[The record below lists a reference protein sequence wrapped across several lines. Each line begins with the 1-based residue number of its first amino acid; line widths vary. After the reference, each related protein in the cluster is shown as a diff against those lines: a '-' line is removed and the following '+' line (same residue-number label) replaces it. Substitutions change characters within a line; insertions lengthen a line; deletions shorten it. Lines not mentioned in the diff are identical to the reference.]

1 MRFNVMLLIVL
12 FRSFIN
18 KLTKHYSD
26 FESRTVRTVSYS
38 FYNIRLKITIS
49 FSTYKKNVQH
59 IRNFLHHTI
68 RPTMQTMHEYHLQ
81 AR

>member
-18 KLTKHYSD
+18 KLTKNYSG
-26 FESRTVRTVSYS
+26 FESRTVSYS

-59 IRNFLHHTI
+59 IRNSLHHTI